1 MDDTLYKISNE
12 VAFDLGTLLSVETL
26 PLGQDGRHIFPAEFH
41 LSPEGRGRAD
51 ATCGEG
57 AGEGVL

>member
-1 MDDTLYKISNE
+1 MDDTVYKICTE
-12 VAFDLGTLLSVETL
+12 AAFDLGTLLSVETR
-26 PLGQDGRHIFPAEFH
+26 PLAENGRHILLAGFH

-51 ATCGEG
+51 ATRGEG